1 MSSRHVPIILWESR
15 SPSRS
20 ASRCP
25 SRSPSP
31 WAPPPEPVG
40 TGTTGAC
47 PTSRASRTGTTDRKV
62 CSAPSRSEG
71 IRPHRVLSR
80 RTGGTMNRR
89 PLSLAWTLAAFLG
102 ACAPPSPS
110 PLTDEE
116 EARIEA
122 EVLARAETL
131 LDAHRTLDLDRVME
145 HFTERGDLTYAEAAF
160 IYADRE
166 AVREGYFGAFTRGM
180 TSFEGEWID
189 ARVIPTGAGRGCL
202 HGYLPI
208 PLEGHRGECPAASG
222 PQLLSGSE
230 EGRRRMEDRPVA
242 RVGCARGGGR
252 VLRSISRRTDCGSRT
267 LGTRLPA

>member
-1 MSSRHVPIILWESR
+1 
-15 SPSRS
+15 
-20 ASRCP
+20 
-25 SRSPSP
+25 
-31 WAPPPEPVG
+31 
-40 TGTTGAC
+40 
-47 PTSRASRTGTTDRKV
+47 
-62 CSAPSRSEG
+62 
-71 IRPHRVLSR
+71 
-80 RTGGTMNRR
+80 MNRR

-189 ARVIPTGAGRGCL
+189 ARVIPLGRDAAAFMGIYR
-202 HGYLPI
+202 YLSKDI
-208 PLEGHRGECPAASG
+208 EGNARPLRDRSFSAVLRREGGVWKIVQSHESDARVV
-222 PQLLSGSE
+222 E
-230 EGRRRMEDRPVA
+230 EG
-242 RVGCARGGGR
+242 
-252 VLRSISRRTDCGSRT
+252 S
-267 LGTRLPA
+267 